1 MLLNIEDRTNLF
13 VNPSSLNYTFKNR
26 KRYIRKQETAKK
38 CFSPKFIEEKISSTE
53 HLNILNEYQDEL
65 KYLSLNKKNSESPE
79 NSQIIKDSSTRDTD
93 IVICVESNSQET
105 NDKIDDN
112 DNSEL
117 KKFKLQN
124 YNDDENKLNIINLFN
139 LRNSLINKSGSN
151 YSKISNLIDVAANEL
166 KKPVSYTFKNDNN
179 KNSYENIKKMINLNF
194 EDNGMIKKF
203 INKFYHFDF
212 KQSNVEKLVEKINNI
227 LIKQNSF
234 ENKFQND
241 KFNINH
247 SINHKNIYKNKRD
260 SNSYPLTLIE
270 KMNNNKYESAFSLTN
285 DTDYMNSIKYISN
298 KFSTNG
304 DKMENS
310 LIKAMKLNK
319 KLLEDFKN
327 KNKEI
332 ADKYDKCILKKI
344 LRNKKIRKKVKL
356 NFGFIKKISEKNFYK
371 FLDKNYLIN
380 PDSLMN
386 EKENKNIFKNINKSE
401 NYNFLF
407 FAYFLLGINYIDKY
421 KLNLS
426 ENELFSLI
434 QCFLK
439 FGETE
444 KNGLNKNKKEK
455 NKIMK
460 LKGIKKEKKNNNIIR
475 LNLEEIFGKK
485 SENENLINLIEE
497 NENLN
502 EV

>member
-124 YNDDENKLNIINLFN
+124 YNDDENNINIINLFN

-166 KKPVSYTFKNDNN
+166 KKPVSYNFKNDNN

-194 EDNGMIKKF
+194 EDNGMIKKL

-227 LIKQNSF
+227 LIK
-234 ENKFQND
+234 
-241 KFNINH
+241 
-247 SINHKNIYKNKRD
+247 
-260 SNSYPLTLIE
+260 
-270 KMNNNKYESAFSLTN
+270 
-285 DTDYMNSIKYISN
+285 
-298 KFSTNG
+298 
-304 DKMENS
+304 
-310 LIKAMKLNK
+310 
-319 KLLEDFKN
+319 
-327 KNKEI
+327 
-332 ADKYDKCILKKI
+332 
-344 LRNKKIRKKVKL
+344 
-356 NFGFIKKISEKNFYK
+356 
-371 FLDKNYLIN
+371 
-380 PDSLMN
+380 
-386 EKENKNIFKNINKSE
+386 
-401 NYNFLF
+401 
-407 FAYFLLGINYIDKY
+407 
-421 KLNLS
+421 
-426 ENELFSLI
+426 
-434 QCFLK
+434 
-439 FGETE
+439 
-444 KNGLNKNKKEK
+444 
-455 NKIMK
+455 
-460 LKGIKKEKKNNNIIR
+460 
-475 LNLEEIFGKK
+475 
-485 SENENLINLIEE
+485 
-497 NENLN
+497 
-502 EV
+502 

>member
-93 IVICVESNSQET
+93 IVICVESNSQEP

-194 EDNGMIKKF
+194 EDNGMIKKL